1 MPLDN
6 MQMEEI
12 RRLLQQKKQDL
23 TEATGKKTK
32 KDPAKKAVRK
42 KGAKK
47 AAVKKVKRKPN
58 PVQAALAGELREVDA
73 ALKRLKEQ
81 ESRFGYCEH
90 CFMEIPWRELAV
102 NPARRFCS
110 RCV

>member
-6 MQMEEI
+6 VQLEEI
-12 RRLLQQKKQDL
+12 RRLLQKKKQDL
-23 TEATGKKTK
+23 TEAKDKQKSAGQKMKTKTK
-32 KDPAKKAVRK
+32 KQTAARK
-42 KGAKK
+42 
-47 AAVKKVKRKPN
+47 KPN
-58 PVQAALAGELREVDA
+58 PVEASLASELREVDG

-81 ESRFGYCEH
+81 ESRFGYCER

>member
-12 RRLLQQKKQDL
+12 RRLLQKKKDDL
-23 TEATGKKTK
+23 AEATGKKTK
-32 KDPAKKAVRK
+32 NPPAKKAPAK
-42 KGAKK
+42 KGAKN
-47 AAVKKVKRKPN
+47 AAAKPVKKKPS
-58 PVQAALAGELREVDA
+58 PIQAALAGELREVDA

-81 ESRFGYCEH
+81 EARFGYCEH

>member
-6 MQMEEI
+6 MQIEEI
-12 RRLLQQKKQDL
+12 RRLLQKKKQDL
-23 TEATGKKTK
+23 TEATAGAKKKTA
-32 KDPAKKAVRK
+32 AKKAGDKKPARK
-42 KGAKK
+42 KS
-47 AAVKKVKRKPN
+47 N
-58 PVQAALAGELREVDA
+58 PVELSLTAELKEVDG

-81 ESRFGYCEH
+81 EARFGYCER

>member
-1 MPLDN
+1 
-6 MQMEEI
+6 MQIDEI
-12 RRLLQQKKQDL
+12 RRLLLKKQQEL
-23 TEATGKKTK
+23 TDATAATK
-32 KDPAKKAVRK
+32 KKPAAKTADKKPVRK
-42 KGAKK
+42 K
-47 AAVKKVKRKPN
+47 PS
-58 PVQAALAGELREVDA
+58 PVEASLTAELKEVDA

-90 CFMEIPWRELAV
+90 CFMEVPWRELAV